1 MRFVVRQAQVV
12 LRRQQRI
19 LGFLQMRDSLVDL
32 LDGGL
37 ELAAREVVVTPE
49 LRLEVLHLLLEVRD
63 VDVLVAYLG
72 ELGLV
77 RKRRK
82 RGIA

>member
-1 MRFVVRQAQVV
+1 
-12 LRRQQRI
+12 
-19 LGFLQMRDSLVDL
+19 MRDGLVNL

-37 ELAAREVVVTPE
+37 ELAAGEVVVAPE

-63 VDVLVAYLG
+63 VDILVAHLG

-77 RKRRK
+77 
-82 RGIA
+82 G